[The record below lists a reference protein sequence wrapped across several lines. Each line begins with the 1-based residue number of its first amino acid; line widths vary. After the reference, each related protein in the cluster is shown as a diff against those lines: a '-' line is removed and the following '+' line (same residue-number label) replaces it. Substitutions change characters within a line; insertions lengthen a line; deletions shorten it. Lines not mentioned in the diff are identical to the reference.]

1 MIDENLQIATAV
13 AGDFVPVMELIRK
26 AVRAMNDGGLFQWT
40 EDYPNEA
47 IITDDIAAGTLYKIT
62 TGDVIAGGNIIAGI
76 IVLNHQ
82 YFPEYD
88 ALKWDVNDSHPLIV
102 HRLCI
107 HPDHQGQG
115 LSRILMQFAEAYA
128 VRNHYLSIRL
138 DTGTLN
144 VKALAL
150 YDALG
155 YRRVGV
161 VSFRPGFFQV
171 FEKVL

>member
-1 MIDENLQIATAV
+1 MTNENFKIAQANP
-13 AGDFVPVMELIRK
+13 GDIVPIMDLIRK
-26 AVRAMNDGGLFQWT
+26 AVRAMNDSGLFQWS
-40 EDYPNEA
+40 EAYPNEE
-47 IITDDIAAGTLYKIT
+47 IITEDITAGTLYKIT
-62 TGDVIAGGNIIAGI
+62 TGNVIAGI

-88 ALKWDVNDSHPLIV
+88 ALPWTFNDPHPLII

-107 HPDHQGQG
+107 HPDYQGQG
-115 LSRILMQFAEAYA
+115 LAKILMQFAEAYA
-128 VRNHYLSIRL
+128 VRNNYTSIRL

-144 VKALAL
+144 TKALAL
-150 YDALG
+150 YDGLG

>member
-1 MIDENLQIATAV
+1 MD
-13 AGDFVPVMELIRK
+13 LIRE
-26 AVRAMNDGGLFQWT
+26 AVRAMNESGLYQWS
-40 EDYPNEA
+40 EAYPNKE
-47 IITDDIAAGTLYKIT
+47 IIGDDIAAGTLYKIT
-62 TGDVIAGGNIIAGI
+62 IDGVIASGNVIAGGNLIAGI

-82 YFPEYD
+82 YFPEYN
-88 ALKWDVNDSHPLIV
+88 ALTWEVNDPHPLIV

-107 HPDHQGQG
+107 HPDFQGQG
-115 LSRILMQFAEAYA
+115 FAKALMQFAEAYA
-128 VRNHYLSIRL
+128 VRNQYISVRL

-144 VKALAL
+144 TKALAL

-171 FEKVL
+171 FEKGL

>member
-1 MIDENLQIATAV
+1 MINESLKIAQANP
-13 AGDFVPVMELIRK
+13 GDIVPVMELIRK
-26 AVRAMNDGGLFQWT
+26 AVRAMNDSGLFQWT
-40 EDYPNEA
+40 EDYPNEE
-47 IITDDIAAGTLYKIT
+47 IITEDIAAGTLYKIT
-62 TGDVIAGGNIIAGI
+62 TGDVIAGI

-88 ALKWDVNDSHPLIV
+88 VLKWDVNDPHPLIV

-107 HPDHQGQG
+107 HPDYQGQG

-128 VRNHYLSIRL
+128 LRNHYLSIRL

-144 VKALAL
+144 TKALAL

-155 YRRVGV
+155 YRRVGE
-161 VSFRPGFFQV
+161 VSFRPGLFQV
-171 FEKVL
+171 FEKGM